1 MRGETVLTKEIKGNF
16 LNILPAVLYEYVFYN
31 EGNSELLYITPSTI
45 DILGHPPEY
54 FKENLSRFWEMVHPD
69 DLERILEKN
78 QKANAENK
86 LFVSEVRILHPN
98 GQERWIQLSSKP
110 TAQKHN
116 GAVVWVGYIVDITRI
131 KQVEIELVRANRKL
145 RVLSI
150 TDGLTCLANR
160 RHFDKMLKNEWAR
173 FKRTQKPFSLI
184 MLDIDCFKNYN
195 DLYGHPMGDECI
207 KKIAKIL
214 KKLTRRAGDL
224 AARYGG
230 EEFIIIAFDTSILEA
245 RKMAEKIRLSIE
257 SLDIKHEDS
266 TLGKITVSLG
276 VATISD
282 CEYPDKEHL
291 LKAVDMA
298 LYQAKIGQRNCV
310 RIAK

>member
-1 MRGETVLTKEIKGNF
+1 MLSKEIVGNF
-16 LNILPAVLYEYVFYN
+16 LNILPAVLYGYVFYN
-31 EGNSELLYITPSTI
+31 KKHAELLYITPSTI

-54 FKENLSRFWEMVHPD
+54 FMENLNRFWAMVHPD
-69 DLERILEKN
+69 DIERILEEN

-98 GQERWIQLSSKP
+98 GQERWIQLSSNP
-110 TAQKHN
+110 TAEKKN

-131 KQVEIELVRANRKL
+131 KKVEIELVIANKKL

-150 TDGLTCLANR
+150 TDGLTGLANR
-160 RHFDKMLKNEWAR
+160 RHFDTMLKNEWAR

-184 MLDIDCFKNYN
+184 MLDIDFFKNYN
-195 DLYGHPMGDECI
+195 DLYGHQMGDKCI

-214 KKLTRRAGDL
+214 KNSTRRAGDL

-230 EEFIIIAFDTSILEA
+230 EEFIIIAFDTSILDAHE
-245 RKMAEKIRLSIE
+245 MAEKIRSSIE
-257 SLDIKHEDS
+257 VLDIKHEN
-266 TLGKITVSLG
+266 TPIGKITVSLG
-276 VATISD
+276 VSSTSD

-298 LYQAKIGQRNCV
+298 LYQAKKSHRNCV